1 MGCRRRCR
9 RHPKTLTP
17 RAGTELGSIPLMK
30 APASLHNFQPFFCR
44 SGAGWGGMH
53 GVGARA
59 ITRSGGVRG
68 ALAAHFPPPRPP
80 ISSKNEPCVLPP
92 NPPAREC
99 FSSGAG
105 GKKKKPNQ
113 IHDSPSPK
121 GPSPLILPTRI
132 HRSAVGF
139 EGVVD
144 GDPPFQGFTPIFAR
158 RVEKSIRLAARR
170 QQGRGNGMTLGPS
183 CSRPP
188 PNASLALGG
197 QRQPSH
203 PQTPHQGP
211 PKPFAIPSQTPS
223 RHPILRPRRGE

>member
-105 GKKKKPNQ
+105 GKKKNQ
-113 IHDSPSPK
+113 TKSMIPRHRRGRAPSSSPPGSIARLWGLKVSWLGTPPSK
-121 GPSPLILPTRI
+121 VSPLFL
-132 HRSAVGF
+132 
-139 EGVVD
+139 
-144 GDPPFQGFTPIFAR
+144 
-158 RVEKSIRLAARR
+158 LAEWKK
-170 QQGRGNGMTLGPS
+170 
-183 CSRPP
+183 
-188 PNASLALGG
+188 ASG
-197 QRQPSH
+197 S
-203 PQTPHQGP
+203 
-211 PKPFAIPSQTPS
+211 
-223 RHPILRPRRGE
+223 RRGGSRAGGMG